1 MMDNYRR
8 RLVAEYIGSVRNEV
22 AIEMAFLDAMGKPR
36 DHCGYMPRS
45 PRWLNYP
52 ETVLQLVRASAPLL
66 RWVWS
71 ALGFW
76 GCVGIE
82 WIRALKKLAAT
93 GNRTAASRNFEHER
107 CLFGASDRAFQV
119 TSSSAFSGRRMAR
132 LYCPWIEREVEAS
145 SDTAGLSL
153 LELVDRED
161 LWACLQLT
169 VVAHARLRSLP
180 DLKIWVMQDYTAFRW
195 FMTRIALTRVSTHWI
210 TTEHYDRWAVL
221 LDGVVKQ
228 MRRSA
233 GPSGSPEQYGF
244 TLIQHGSMNPL
255 SGSGSTPVFPELP
268 YRLSCVS
275 DLHVYSEA
283 TAEGFKQYVL
293 SRRGAAELK
302 AVHLFKPTVVL
313 SPVDPLDATKVLF
326 IGHSACEDF
335 HLRVLAELEAEQG
348 LICLYKPHPK
358 SPMSRKAA
366 AASWQIIDDPLCY
379 PECELA
385 IAYPSTL
392 AIEYQEAGVNVIQH
406 GMDEPPTQAT
416 RIARQVAAALEHRHA
431 SLKH

>member
-1 MMDNYRR
+1 MMDIHRR

-22 AIEMAFLDAMGKPR
+22 AIEMAFLDAMGKPH
-36 DHCGYMPRS
+36 DHCGQMPRS
-45 PRWLNYP
+45 PRWLNYS
-52 ETVLQLVRASAPLL
+52 ETVLQWVRTSAPVV

-71 ALGFW
+71 AVGFW
-76 GCVGIE
+76 GCVGME
-82 WIRALKKLAAT
+82 WIRTLKKLSGTAT
-93 GNRTAASRNFEHER
+93 RTAKRRSFEYER

-119 TSSSAFSGRRMAR
+119 TGSPAFSGWRMAR
-132 LYCPWIEREVEAS
+132 LHCPWTDRGAEAG
-145 SDTAGLSL
+145 SDPSGLSL
-153 LELVDRED
+153 FDLIERKD
-161 LWACLQLT
+161 LWTCLQLSCA
-169 VVAHARLRSLP
+169 AHARLRSVS
-180 DLKIWVMQDYTAFRW
+180 DLKTWVMQDYTAFRW
-195 FMTRIALTRVSTHWI
+195 FMTRIALTRVQTHWI

-228 MRRSA
+228 MRRSTR
-233 GPSGSPEQYGF
+233 PTGSTEQTGF

-275 DLHVYSEA
+275 ELHVYSEA
-283 TAEGFKQYVL
+283 TAEGFKQHVL
-293 SRRGAAELK
+293 SKRGAAELK
-302 AVHLFKPTVVL
+302 VVHLFKPTVAL
-313 SPVDPLDATKVLF
+313 IPVEPLDATKVLF

-335 HLRVLAELEAEQG
+335 QLQVLAELEAEQG

-366 AASWQIIDDPLCY
+366 AARWQIIDDPLCY

-392 AIEYQEAGVNVIQH
+392 AIEYQEAGVEVIQH
-406 GMDEPPTQAT
+406 GLDEPPTQAT
-416 RIARQVAAALEHRHA
+416 RIARQIRAALVQRCA
-431 SLKH
+431 APKH